1 MPAQLRYEPLSALAS
16 EILGA
21 IKVRKVPIF
30 ERRLDYILEREP
42 TDRVQV
48 ALFEIVMH
56 VMAQQ
61 EFFQRCDAILSRY
74 DFPEDETVK
83 QTFAR
88 MAAGGNEEAEMLL
101 PFLSEA
107 AIERSEMLAVADF
120 AKRVGYSGS
129 T

>member
-1 MPAQLRYEPLSALAS
+1 MPAQLRYEPLSALAL

-30 ERRLDYILEREP
+30 EKRLDYILEREP
-42 TDRVQV
+42 PDRVQS
-48 ALFEIVMH
+48 ALVEIVRH
-56 VMAQQ
+56 VVAQQ
-61 EFFQRCDAILSRY
+61 EFSKRCGAILSRY
-74 DFPEDETVK
+74 EFPENETIG

-88 MAAGGNEEAEMLL
+88 VAAEGDMEAELLL

-107 AIERSEMLAVADF
+107 AIERSEMAAVADF